1 MTAPPAH
8 LHVESIQTAIPIRIA
23 VERGRT
29 LPIAVSGTPPIT
41 AEELQRRF
49 RVVLYYRDADGDHRP
64 DDEARARLEQATWVQ
79 EALSAALSDEPKM
92 AGRLRRRS
100 RGDGPWEVKLNDSG
114 LRLLTASADTP
125 MTAFLEAGDRES
137 KEAALAL
144 WTDVDTQDPEM
155 CAPFFM
161 QLTWFSDGGYAIG
174 ACCSLLHADP
184 LSLINFLKTW
194 ARAHA
199 EVQQQSKLVLNPVI
213 RYTRYFRSPRAATK
227 RLRSFPLVPTADGT
241 TTTTTV
247 LFRIVGDDAPADRG
261 ALADACVAQASEK
274 LGLERPARFTVLAGD
289 GLGGLN
295 VVRACKPGGDGETT
309 PQCPVQALR
318 VACWNEAGLE
328 EVVLDGCKPLHVS
341 CGIVSP
347 CADEGLVVVMPAAA
361 GCAEFFISAT
371 VPS

>member
-1 MTAPPAH
+1 MAAAPAH
-8 LHVESIQTAIPIRIA
+8 LHVESMQTAIPTRIA

-41 AEELQRRF
+41 AAELQRRF
-49 RVVLYYRDADGDHRP
+49 RAVLYYRDADGGHRP
-64 DDEARARLEQATWVQ
+64 DDEAKARLEQAAWVQ

-100 RGDGPWEVKLNDSG
+100 RGDGSWEVKLNDSG
-114 LRLLTASADTP
+114 LRLLTASADTT
-125 MTAFLEAGDRES
+125 MGAFLEARDRES

-155 CAPFFM
+155 SAPFFM
-161 QLTWFSDGGYAIG
+161 QLTWFNDGGYAIG

-199 EVQQQSKLVLNPVI
+199 EVQQQSKLVLNPLI

-227 RLRSFPLVPTADGT
+227 RLRSFPLVPAADGA
-241 TTTTTV
+241 TTTTV

-261 ALADACVAQASEK
+261 ALAEECVAQASEK
-274 LGLERPARFTVLAGD
+274 LGFEKPARFTVLAGD

-318 VACWNEAGLE
+318 DACWNEAGLE

-341 CGIVSP
+341 CSIVSP

>member
-1 MTAPPAH
+1 
-8 LHVESIQTAIPIRIA
+8 
-23 VERGRT
+23 
-29 LPIAVSGTPPIT
+29 
-41 AEELQRRF
+41 
-49 RVVLYYRDADGDHRP
+49 
-64 DDEARARLEQATWVQ
+64 
-79 EALSAALSDEPKM
+79 
-92 AGRLRRRS
+92 
-100 RGDGPWEVKLNDSG
+100 
-114 LRLLTASADTP
+114 

-161 QLTWFSDGGYAIG
+161 QVVTYRHGIQNFPSCFFCSVLPFENFEVQLTWFSDGGYAIG

-347 CADEGLVVVMPAAA
+347 CADEGLLVVMPAAA